1 MKRKYDL
8 RNKRNFMIVLGL
20 SILII
25 GIFSLFIYK
34 YQHASKIAYNVDI
47 DSVIQDTNKTFIK
60 VNEDAVIGK
69 RWNDSYYLNYQDK
82 KTNLG
87 KRVIVYNTITGALKL
102 YGKFYEISVDGKV
115 STTKDE
121 TVLKNTSDTKFYKI
135 DDREYLLVDKYVV
148 SDDRSVNASNYLLV
162 ELDRM
167 GNAKLS
173 NYKLNLKTIAPT
185 KLVTTKYV
193 FDIAN
198 EKLNYENNEID
209 LKKIIGSTN
218 EYEEETPKG
227 SGSGEGEGTGGGSGA
242 GNAAN
247 QTQNQPEVINNNETG
262 DATGIDEIKDKVR
275 MTSIVSHQETLTQ
288 SNIDY
293 VIYDPY
299 NEYKSVYAE
308 INRGGGKIDTVY
320 LSKTD
325 THMVINDLLPNTEY
339 NVKFSYT
346 VADPDTGVLIP
357 TTFDE
362 LTLKTRKPAYS
373 IAVYKISKVKNT
385 LTYKVNLQEG
395 YTINKLNVNL
405 KFKYRVTNPETGN
418 DYIENAS
425 LDSVVTIDSMSKS
438 LMGTIDIAGY
448 DIEKGTTL
456 YLELVSVEGPSG
468 ILKLD
473 GVSNSFKF

>member
-1 MKRKYDL
+1 
-8 RNKRNFMIVLGL
+8 
-20 SILII
+20 
-25 GIFSLFIYK
+25 
-34 YQHASKIAYNVDI
+34 
-47 DSVIQDTNKTFIK
+47 
-60 VNEDAVIGK
+60 
-69 RWNDSYYLNYQDK
+69 
-82 KTNLG
+82 
-87 KRVIVYNTITGALKL
+87 
-102 YGKFYEISVDGKV
+102 
-115 STTKDE
+115 
-121 TVLKNTSDTKFYKI
+121 
-135 DDREYLLVDKYVV
+135 
-148 SDDRSVNASNYLLV
+148 
-162 ELDRM
+162 
-167 GNAKLS
+167 
-173 NYKLNLKTIAPT
+173 
-185 KLVTTKYV
+185 
-193 FDIAN
+193 
-198 EKLNYENNEID
+198 
-209 LKKIIGSTN
+209 
-218 EYEEETPKG
+218 
-227 SGSGEGEGTGGGSGA
+227 
-242 GNAAN
+242 
-247 QTQNQPEVINNNETG
+247 
-262 DATGIDEIKDKVR
+262 

-362 LTLKTRKPAYS
+362 LTLRTRKPAYS
-373 IAVYKISKVKNT
+373 LAVYKISKVKNT